1 MKKRNDI
8 LGLLCKDLLDKL
20 TREEQQQLDE
30 WLNAS
35 EANRKF
41 YNRLKDGDDLMST
54 YEIYK
59 RMDKKK
65 VWHEVASMT
74 TRRHNPFRRMLR
86 PLMYAASVAAVLL
99 LAVVLWNDNRSTQM
113 PKLSPEVAQAIDR
126 AEHSLSTGATLTIAK
141 ATPMQV
147 TANSE
152 VDSVMN
158 IEDVAD
164 DTEATLV
171 TLHDKE
177 FWLKLPDGTRVHLN
191 YGTSITYPLKFVGK
205 ERRVTLEGE
214 AYFLVAQNSSQ
225 PFVVNTAMGEIRDYG
240 TEFNVNT
247 RGKYTSVTLVKGSVG
262 VTNATGRERMMYPGE
277 MAEMNATSVKMSK
290 VDVAP
295 LIAWNTG
302 QFNFTDCPLE
312 NLMQVISRWYAR
324 PVVFA
329 SEHLKRVKV
338 TGTLSRYED
347 EKNTLEAIE
356 LVAGVKIKAKDGNL
370 IIEN

>member
-1 MKKRNDI
+1 
-8 LGLLCKDLLDKL
+8 
-20 TREEQQQLDE
+20 
-30 WLNAS
+30 
-35 EANRKF
+35 
-41 YNRLKDGDDLMST
+41 
-54 YEIYK
+54 
-59 RMDKKK
+59 
-65 VWHEVASMT
+65 
-74 TRRHNPFRRMLR
+74 
-86 PLMYAASVAAVLL
+86 
-99 LAVVLWNDNRSTQM
+99 
-113 PKLSPEVAQAIDR
+113 
-126 AEHSLSTGATLTIAK
+126 
-141 ATPMQV
+141 MQV

-329 SEHLKRVKV
+329 NEHLKRVKV